1 LITVP
6 RRKTEK
12 ATYGSGHQDK
22 WSYAPSKRPSKAKGK
37 PSEFFALGLGFGRM
51 KGFSVP
57 LEIKLHFKK
66 FLGMLML
73 AVTLSCFTQPSQEL
87 GIVGLTSGL
96 DESFKFRA
104 YATIHNF
111 LP

>member
-1 LITVP
+1 
-6 RRKTEK
+6 
-12 ATYGSGHQDK
+12 
-22 WSYAPSKRPSKAKGK
+22 
-37 PSEFFALGLGFGRM
+37 
-51 KGFSVP
+51 
-57 LEIKLHFKK
+57 
-66 FLGMLML
+66 ML
-73 AVTLSCFTQPSQEL
+73 AVTFSCFTQPSQEL